1 MKFRGFWSYVH
12 EDDEAEGGRIAQ
24 LARDLVAQYELL
36 TGDEIS
42 LFLDR
47 DAIEWGD
54 FWRDEIN
61 RSLENIAFFIP
72 VLTPRYLKS
81 PECRSEAMT
90 FARRTSE
97 MNLASL
103 WLPIHYVNVPGL
115 SADNTPDDEIL
126 QISRERHWVD
136 WRGLRLHDVM
146 SSDYRTAVAGLADR
160 IAEANRS
167 AEADATSEA
176 LETPSDDGGP
186 GVLDVMA
193 ESDDVL
199 TAWTETMNS
208 MTTITGS
215 INEKLRQAG
224 VKANA
229 SVDVAYKRSVFRTLA
244 QEIRGDVDDFGG
256 LAGHFVSGL
265 HDIDGTVVAM
275 FNWLD
280 VLPEETDNAERA
292 EAVNALALNIA
303 QLAETLEN
311 NFRTLNE
318 VDSNLGILENISRDI
333 RPVIRQWRQSLVKMT
348 EAKSIT
354 QRWRRAFK
362 KESRCPGIETNLNE
376 VSSPLQG

>member
-1 MKFRGFWSYVH
+1 MNFRGFWSYVH
-12 EDDEAEGGRIAQ
+12 DDDKAEGGRITQ

-36 TGDEIS
+36 TGDKIS

-126 QISRERHWVD
+126 QISRERQWVD
-136 WRGLRLHDVM
+136 WRSLRLHDVT
-146 SSDYRTAVAGLADR
+146 SSDYRTAVANLANR

-167 AEADATSEA
+167 AEGDTTIED
-176 LETPSDDGGP
+176 LETRTDHDGP
-186 GVLDVMA
+186 GVLDVMV
-193 ESDDVL
+193 ESDDIL
-199 TAWTETMNS
+199 AAWNETMNS
-208 MTTITGS
+208 MTKVTKS
-215 INEKLRQAG
+215 IHDKLRKAG

-229 SVDVAYKRSVFRTLA
+229 SRDVAYKRSVFRTLA

-256 LAGHFVSGL
+256 LAGRFVSGL

-275 FNWLD
+275 FSWLD
-280 VLPEETDNAERA
+280 VLPEESDNADRA
-292 EAVNALALNIA
+292 EAVNALAVNISK
-303 QLAETLEN
+303 LAETLED
-311 NFRTLNE
+311 NFRTLTE
-318 VDSNLGILENISRDI
+318 VDSKLGILENISRDI
-333 RPVIRQWRQSLVKMT
+333 RPVIRRWRQSLVKMT

-354 QRWRRAFK
+354 QRWLRAFK
-362 KESRCPGIETNLNE
+362 KD
-376 VSSPLQG
+376 